1 LPLSKVLESFVPGE
15 PLGPPTTSS
24 FVPELSLVV
33 VEPQSISSGLS
44 RLYFHPCF
52 LAVSRIVVSD
62 FLKSLPEFISQREYF
77 SSASFSSLLPF
88 LAIFINSLNARTA
101 S

>member
-1 LPLSKVLESFVPGE
+1 VPGE
-15 PLGPPTTSS
+15 LLGPGISS
-24 FVPELSLVV
+24 LSLVDGWL